1 MRSGETSLQ
10 EAVSPDQRRDRDER
24 VCINITHP
32 SLHVHKGRESIQRN
46 VALSSQTPI
55 LRGDEWER
63 RWLEQT
69 YLVSLAHRILQ
80 PSLGITRPRCIRSLQ
95 LVGPVCGHTW
105 VPGCM
110 MEYLICVE
118 NITHRSSI
126 YRAVGELLN
135 LKWQYKIT
143 VNLDWAFVRL
153 RINILLSF
161 LCEGIKIK
169 YSLFARSYIYTEHFH
184 PQFWHQPH
192 EIVSKRGIRWAEG
205 HKHLFVIIH
214 IPLLPVSSCVLPS
227 TENTLGTCPLRH
239 PVVSGN
245 LSSKEQVLGA
255 PLQAFS
261 FFLPRTINDKSIV
274 RNESQ
279 YNSDSSCLD
288 PHVIYNVILTVVMR
302 RLHTHTETMCFA
314 PLDTDLQSKD

>member
-1 MRSGETSLQ
+1 MAGANILGLVGTPDPAAFLGNHQAQVHSES
-10 EAVSPDQRRDRDER
+10 AVGGPR
-24 VCINITHP
+24 VWPHM
-32 SLHVHKGRESIQRN
+32 SSWVHDGVFDLCRKYN
-46 VALSSQTPI
+46 TLFFHLSS
-55 LRGDEWER
+55 GG
-63 RWLEQT
+63 
-69 YLVSLAHRILQ
+69 
-80 PSLGITRPRCIRSLQ
+80 GI
-95 LVGPVCGHTW
+95 
-105 VPGCM
+105 
-110 MEYLICVE
+110 
-118 NITHRSSI
+118 
-126 YRAVGELLN
+126 AK

-192 EIVSKRGIRWAEG
+192 EIVSKRGIRWAKG